1 MKAEKNQLKI
11 ASSLAQCAKGV
22 DKKKCI
28 SLVSNA
34 ETYDYVTRFR
44 KHAAR
49 YLLATLA
56 VAGGLS
62 GCGGGGGGDTA
73 GGVTPTTVHVASDV
87 NNQKALLASAINQ
100 NTYTLDVRQSGVMT
114 VGSGDPYSLSFTV
127 PVGIDVVTN
136 TCAGRTLH
144 YGADCQLTVNVL
156 TRRGHVL
163 DSANG
168 YRAEQ
173 LMITIDATN
182 TVTGEVVR
190 QTIPVSVVN
199 NPLTAAVAAA
209 AGANIGVLLEAA
221 YHTAN
226 ISEEDAAAWLDAT
239 TGAQFVYP
247 FNVPLIHTYDSQV
260 TNTPLAMETRCGN
273 TLVYFVAQ
281 QKLGRLL
288 VPIGTGNQDNV
299 IVKYHPLIAD
309 GVTSGVAGNSR
320 VLDGHL
326 TILETGQPAIT
337 HNTSANAHDSPNLA
351 GPGSHG
357 TWSGPENIDRLRELI
372 TTATT
377 PNNST
382 VISILNGLS
391 GARLIDVENAGAT
404 KVITVH
410 SLLTGVSAD
419 ALRLRLAGGTDIV
432 ALTNT
437 LLASGVAADQEL
449 GQALVEYQNQVAK
462 ACYI

>member
-1 MKAEKNQLKI
+1 M
-11 ASSLAQCAKGV
+11 
-22 DKKKCI
+22 
-28 SLVSNA
+28 
-34 ETYDYVTRFR
+34 
-44 KHAAR
+44 
-49 YLLATLA
+49 LATLA

-100 NTYTLDVRQSGVMT
+100 NTYTLDVRQSGVMV
-114 VGSGDPYSLSFTV
+114 VGGGDPYTLNITAPAGLNIV
-127 PVGIDVVTN
+127 AN
-136 TCAGRTLH
+136 TCGAAMR
-144 YGADCQLTVNVL
+144 YGASCDLRVNATPTVHTLNL
-156 TRRGHVL
+156 
-163 DSANG
+163 ANG

-182 TVTGEVVR
+182 TITGDVISR
-190 QTIPVSVVN
+190 TIPVSVVN
-199 NPLTAAVAAA
+199 NPLTAAVTL
-209 AGANIGVLLEAA
+209 GLSTNIGVLLEFA

-226 ISEEDAAAWLDAT
+226 ISEEAVGAWTVGMQA
-239 TGAQFVYP
+239 FVYP

-281 QKLGRLL
+281 QKLARALAL
-288 VPIGTGNQDNV
+288 IGTGNHDNV

-309 GVTSGVAGNSR
+309 GVASGVVGQSR
-320 VLDGHL
+320 VLNGHL
-326 TILETGQPAIT
+326 TIRETGQPDIPYT
-337 HNTSANAHDSPNLA
+337 TSANAHDS
-351 GPGSHG
+351 

-372 TTATT
+372 TTNTT
-377 PNNST
+377 PENST
-382 VISILNGLS
+382 VISILDSLS
-391 GARLIDVENAGAT
+391 GAPLIDVENGGAT

-419 ALRLRLAGGTDIV
+419 ALRASLDGGTDIV

-437 LLASGVAADQEL
+437 LLVSRVADEQAL

>member
-56 VAGGLS
+56 LAGGLS

-100 NTYTLDVRQSGVMT
+100 NTYTLDVRQSGVMR
-114 VGSGDPYSLSFTV
+114 VGGGDPYTLHITAPAGLNIV
-127 PVGIDVVTN
+127 AN
-136 TCAGRTLH
+136 TCGAAMR
-144 YGADCQLTVNVL
+144 YGASCDLTVNATPPTVHTL
-156 TRRGHVL
+156 NL
-163 DSANG
+163 ANG
-168 YRAEQ
+168 YRAGQ

-209 AGANIGVLLEAA
+209 VDIGGRISGGLMAAA

-226 ISEEDAAAWLDAT
+226 ISEEDAAAWRDVT
-239 TGAQFVYP
+239 RGAQFVYP
-247 FNVPLIHTYDSQV
+247 FNVPLIHTYDSEM

-281 QKLGRLL
+281 QKLDRPL
-288 VPIGTGNQDNV
+288 VLITVGNNDHV

-309 GVTSGVAGNSR
+309 GVTSGVVRHPR
-320 VLDGHL
+320 VLNGHL

-337 HNTSANAHDSPNLA
+337 HNTSANAHDS
-351 GPGSHG
+351 

-391 GARLIDVENAGAT
+391 GAPLIDVENGGAT

-410 SLLTGVSAD
+410 SLLTALSAD
-419 ALRLRLAGGTDIV
+419 ALRASLAPPTDIV
-432 ALTNT
+432 ALTT
-437 LLASGVAADQEL
+437 ARLASGVADEQEL

-462 ACYI
+462 ACYISS